1 MALVGKNPTNGP
13 KARVDEPGAAQMK
26 SGISSR
32 TDTARYI
39 AEICDEMALM
49 AKGAQLTF
57 LAHLLA
63 MAQAEAEAEY
73 AAGVRLGPTRHT
85 RPPANTSLAKTVPP
99 ARSAGGDIG

>member
-63 MAQAEAEAEY
+63 MAEAEAEY
-73 AAGVRLGPTRHT
+73 AAGVMIGAHASHT
-85 RPPANTSLAKTVPP
+85 SSNQH
-99 ARSAGGDIG
+99 